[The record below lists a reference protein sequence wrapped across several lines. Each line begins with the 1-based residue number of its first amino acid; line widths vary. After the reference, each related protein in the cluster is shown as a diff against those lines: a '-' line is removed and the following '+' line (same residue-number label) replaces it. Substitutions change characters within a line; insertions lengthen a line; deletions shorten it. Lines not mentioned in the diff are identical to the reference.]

1 MAREFQVHDFPNIQ
15 IGIGLET
22 DTGFAD
28 VGAGPILRNLIQ
40 QTLAADS
47 HGHVEHYP
55 VSPAPLGRKKSGCQR
70 RKVPRDRVPHFEV
83 IGKIS
88 GSL

>member
-22 DTGFAD
+22 DAGFAD

-40 QTLAADS
+40 
-47 HGHVEHYP
+47 
-55 VSPAPLGRKKSGCQR
+55 
-70 RKVPRDRVPHFEV
+70 
-83 IGKIS
+83 
-88 GSL
+88 